1 MEIRY
6 HGIFLT
12 ALATLA
18 LTFSAPSNANN
29 EQQVSPV
36 VDPQIARTDIEEAQ
50 IDSDDFEFG
59 VYGGVISIA
68 DFSSTSLVGAKLAY
82 HINEDFFSYFKYG
95 TATAGETSYEKLS
108 GGAKLLTD
116 EERDYQLLDLGIG
129 YNLKGETFVSQNLT
143 LNSAYYFT
151 LGAGTTEFGG
161 DDRFTVSIGAG
172 YRMLLNDFVTVQI
185 DMTDYVFES
194 DILGDPETVHNLAF
208 TLGLSVYF

>member
-6 HGIFLT
+6 NRLFLNAFTCLGIVFSGQ
-12 ALATLA
+12 TLA
-18 LTFSAPSNANN
+18 SNEAAP
-29 EQQVSPV
+29 PV
-36 VDPQIARTDIEEAQ
+36 VDPQIERSEVDESL

-59 VYGGVISIA
+59 LYGGVISIA

-82 HINEDFFSYFKYG
+82 HINEDFFTYFKYG
-95 TATAGETSYEKLS
+95 MASAGETSYEKLS

-116 EERDYQLLDLGIG
+116 DERDYQLLDLGIG
-129 YNLKGETFVSQNLT
+129 YNLKGETFISQNLT

-151 LGAGTTEFGG
+151 LGAGSTQFGG
-161 DDRFTVSIGAG
+161 DDRFTVSLGAG
-172 YRMLLNDFVTVQI
+172 YRVLLNDYVTMHI